1 MDEMVKIEE
10 SVLELVEEELDVK
23 QSTEE
28 SDVKTE
34 MKTSPRPIDVKNEID
49 ADGKINR
56 IKRENQGCDDSS
68 IFTNNIVKIEKD
80 EPVMHV
86 EATVR
91 YMDTVKLN
99 EELIIK
105 DDICADSESECPA
118 IKRIKT
124 EHETAKWNESALT
137 IASMAVKAD
146 PDVSLLHTEFDIKDE
161 SYSNT
166 TASVTKN
173 ELPRTDQEVVADM
186 ETDGDTFVCY
196 HCEYAARSKRHLID
210 HMKVHRNK
218 KYIYSCCYC
227 DFRTNSGRLFT
238 THNRTHSSKSGEYEV
253 LHMKD
258 KTVDDN
264 FSRGITTLIDSETRV
279 LNKSSSRGRRTHP
292 TFITSVSKKVH
303 GCTKCTYEST
313 NVKCLREHLMIKHPE
328 ISGNR
333 IRTTCI
339 YCNKTFK
346 SKLGLDDHIVKRH
359 PDFIAS
365 VSSKILEC
373 TQCTYKTTYVK
384 CLRDHLMIKHPE
396 ISDNRIRT
404 RCIYCK
410 KTFKVKQGLDDH
422 IVKRHP
428 DFIASVSS
436 KIHECTQ
443 CTYKTTKSSNIRRHL
458 ITNHPEVA
466 GNLPSRC
473 IYCNKTFKSKL
484 GLDDHI
490 VKRHPDF
497 IASVSSKIRE
507 CTQCTY
513 KTTYVKCLRDHLM
526 IKHPEISGN
535 RIRTRCIYCKK
546 TFKVKQGLD
555 DHIVKRHPDFIAS
568 VSSKIHECTQCTYK
582 TTRVKGLRDH
592 LMIKHPEIS
601 GNRIRTRCIYC
612 NKTFKV
618 KQGLDDHIVKRHPDF
633 IASVS
638 SKIHECTQCTYRTT
652 ISLYIRRHLITNH
665 PEVAGNRI
673 LSRCIYCNKTFKSKL
688 GLDDHIVKRH
698 PDFIASVSSKI
709 YECTQC
715 TYKTTGS
722 SNISRHLI
730 RKHSEVAGNRILS
743 RCIYCNKTFK
753 SKLGLD
759 DHIVKRHPD
768 FIASVSSKIHE
779 CTQCT
784 HKTTYVK
791 CLRDHLMIKH
801 PEISGNRILSR
812 CTYCTKTFVNKTSL
826 DDHIIQI
833 HPDFIASV
841 SSKIYECILCTY
853 KTTYVKCLGNHLTIK
868 HPEIFR
874 NCNLTRC
881 IHCNKTFKS
890 KATLD
895 DHILKTHP
903 DFIAS
908 VSSKIHKCT
917 QCTYKTTRSPNIRQ
931 HLITNHPKVAGNR
944 ILSRCIYCN
953 KTFKSKPGLDDHI
966 IQIHPDFIASVSS
979 KIHECTHC
987 TYKTTRSSN
996 IRRHLFKKHSEVAG
1010 NRILTRCIYCNK
1022 TFKSK
1027 PGLDNHIVK
1036 RHPDFIAS
1044 VSRKVHECTKC
1055 SYKTMLRARF
1065 NKHMLTHAEAP
1076 PDRLNTCMDF
1086 NQEFKSRVELDD
1098 HIIKMAAHP
1107 EITGNDTFLRCMYCD
1122 KTFTVKQA
1130 LDDHIL
1136 SEHPNYIASSSKIKE
1151 GTKCTDSLNN
1161 MMLKHSET
1169 ICNSQLKTCEHY
1181 NADLKSKQTLDA
1193 YLLREHPYFIVSGN
1207 DKINESTKCI
1217 CNAT

>member
-1 MDEMVKIEE
+1 
-10 SVLELVEEELDVK
+10 
-23 QSTEE
+23 
-28 SDVKTE
+28 
-34 MKTSPRPIDVKNEID
+34 
-49 ADGKINR
+49 
-56 IKRENQGCDDSS
+56 
-68 IFTNNIVKIEKD
+68 
-80 EPVMHV
+80 
-86 EATVR
+86 
-91 YMDTVKLN
+91 
-99 EELIIK
+99 
-105 DDICADSESECPA
+105 
-118 IKRIKT
+118 
-124 EHETAKWNESALT
+124 
-137 IASMAVKAD
+137 
-146 PDVSLLHTEFDIKDE
+146 
-161 SYSNT
+161 
-166 TASVTKN
+166 
-173 ELPRTDQEVVADM
+173 M
-186 ETDGDTFVCY
+186 ETDGDRFVCY
-196 HCEYAARSKRHLID
+196 HCEYAARSKRHLIG
-210 HMKVHRNK
+210 HMKVHRNR

-238 THNRTHSSKSGEYEV
+238 THNRTHSSESAEYEV
-253 LHMKD
+253 LHMED
-258 KTVDDN
+258 KNVDDN
-264 FSRGITTLIDSETRV
+264 FSRGNTTLIDSETRV
-279 LNKSSSRGRRTHP
+279 LNKSSSRGRRRHP
-292 TFITSVSKKVH
+292 TFRASVSKNVH

-333 IRTTCI
+333 IRTRCIYCNKTFKSKLGLDDHIVKRHPDFIASVSSKIRECTQCTYKTTYVKCLRDHLMIKHPEISGNRIRTRCIYCNKTFKSKVGLDDHIVKKHPDFIASVSSKIHECTQCTYKTTKSSNIRRHLITNHPEVAGNLPSRCIYCNETFKSKLGLDDHIIKTHPDFIASVSSKIHECTQCTYKTTKSSNIRRHLITNHPEVAGNLLSRCIYCNKTFKLKISLDDHIIKTHPDFIASVSSKIHECTQCTYKTRRSSDIRRHLITNHPEVADNRILSRCI

-396 ISDNRIRT
+396 ISGNRIRT
-404 RCIYCK
+404 
-410 KTFKVKQGLDDH
+410 T
-422 IVKRHP
+422 
-428 DFIASVSS
+428 
-436 KIHECTQ
+436 
-443 CTYKTTKSSNIRRHL
+443 
-458 ITNHPEVA
+458 
-466 GNLPSRC
+466 C

-484 GLDDHI
+484 GLNDHI

-582 TTRVKGLRDH
+582 TTK
-592 LMIKHPEIS
+592 
-601 GNRIRTRCIYC
+601 
-612 NKTFKV
+612 
-618 KQGLDDHIVKRHPDF
+618 
-633 IASVS
+633 S
-638 SKIHECTQCTYRTT
+638 SN
-652 ISLYIRRHLITNH
+652 IRRHLITNH
-665 PEVAGNRI
+665 PEVAGN
-673 LSRCIYCNKTFKSKL
+673 LPSRCIYCNKTFKSKQ
-688 GLDDHIVKRH
+688 
-698 PDFIASVSSKI
+698 A
-709 YECTQC
+709 
-715 TYKTTGS
+715 
-722 SNISRHLI
+722 
-730 RKHSEVAGNRILS
+730 
-743 RCIYCNKTFK
+743 
-753 SKLGLD
+753 LD

-841 SSKIYECILCTY
+841 SRKIYECTQCTFKSTRSDHIRDHLITKHPEVPGNRILSRCIYCSKTFKSKPELDDHIIQIHPDFIASVSSKIYECILCTY

-874 NCNLTRC
+874 NRILTRC

-890 KATLD
+890 KPTLD

-917 QCTYKTTRSPNIRQ
+917 QCPYKTTRSPNIRQ

-966 IQIHPDFIASVSS
+966 
-979 KIHECTHC
+979 E
-987 TYKTTRSSN
+987 
-996 IRRHLFKKHSEVAG
+996 
-1010 NRILTRCIYCNK
+1010 
-1022 TFKSK
+1022 
-1027 PGLDNHIVK
+1027 K

-1076 PDRLNTCMDF
+1076 SDRLNTCMDF

-1098 HIIKMAAHP
+1098 HIIKMATHS
-1107 EITGNDTFLRCMYCD
+1107 EIAGNNTFLRCMYCN
-1122 KTFTVKQA
+1122 KTFPIKQV

-1136 SEHPNYIASSSKIKE
+1136 SEHPNSIASSSKIKE

-1161 MMLKHSET
+1161 MVLKHSET

-1193 YLLREHPYFIVSGN
+1193 YILREHPYFIGSGN

-1217 CNAT
+1217 CKAT

>member
-161 SYSNT
+161 SCSNT

-210 HMKVHRNK
+210 HMKVHRSR

-238 THNRTHSSKSGEYEV
+238 THNKTHSSKSAEYEV

-258 KTVDDN
+258 KNVDDN
-264 FSRGITTLIDSETRV
+264 FSRGITTLINSETRV
-279 LNKSSSRGRRTHP
+279 LNKSSRRGRRRHP
-292 TFITSVSKKVH
+292 TFRTSVSKKVH

-313 NVKCLREHLMIKHPE
+313 NVKCLREHLMIKHPD
-328 ISGNR
+328 ITGNHINSR
-333 IRTTCI
+333 CM
-339 YCNKTFK
+339 YCTKTFRCK
-346 SKLGLDDHIVKRH
+346 KGLDNHVVRKH

-365 VSSKILEC
+365 VSSKIHEC
-373 TQCTYKTTYVK
+373 TRCTYKTTYVR
-384 CLRDHLMIKHPE
+384 CLREHLMIKHPE
-396 ISDNRIRT
+396 ISGNRILS
-404 RCIYCK
+404 RCIYCN
-410 KTFKVKQGLDDH
+410 KTFKTKLGLDDH
-422 IVKRHP
+422 ILKRHLN
-428 DFIASVSS
+428 FIASVSS

-443 CTYKTTKSSNIRRHL
+443 CTYKTTKSSNIRQHL
-458 ITNHPEVA
+458 ITNHPEV
-466 GNLPSRC
+466 
-473 IYCNKTFKSKL
+473 T
-484 GLDDHI
+484 
-490 VKRHPDF
+490 
-497 IASVSSKIRE
+497 
-507 CTQCTY
+507 
-513 KTTYVKCLRDHLM
+513 
-526 IKHPEISGN
+526 
-535 RIRTRCIYCKK
+535 
-546 TFKVKQGLD
+546 
-555 DHIVKRHPDFIAS
+555 
-568 VSSKIHECTQCTYK
+568 
-582 TTRVKGLRDH
+582 
-592 LMIKHPEIS
+592 
-601 GNRIRTRCIYC
+601 
-612 NKTFKV
+612 
-618 KQGLDDHIVKRHPDF
+618 
-633 IASVS
+633 
-638 SKIHECTQCTYRTT
+638 
-652 ISLYIRRHLITNH
+652 
-665 PEVAGNRI
+665 GNRI
-673 LSRCIYCNKTFKSKL
+673 LSRCIYCNKTFKSKQ

-698 PDFIASVSSKI
+698 PDTIESVSSKI
-709 YECTQC
+709 HECTQC
-715 TYKTTGS
+715 TYKTTKS
-722 SNISRHLI
+722 SNIRQHLI
-730 RKHSEVAGNRILS
+730 TNHPEVTGNRILS

-753 SKLGLD
+753 SKQGLD

-768 FIASVSSKIHE
+768 TIASFSSKIHE

-784 HKTTYVK
+784 
-791 CLRDHLMIKH
+791 
-801 PEISGNRILSR
+801 
-812 CTYCTKTFVNKTSL
+812 
-826 DDHIIQI
+826 
-833 HPDFIASV
+833 
-841 SSKIYECILCTY
+841 Y
-853 KTTYVKCLGNHLTIK
+853 KTT
-868 HPEIFR
+868 
-874 NCNLTRC
+874 
-881 IHCNKTFKS
+881 KS
-890 KATLD
+890 SN
-895 DHILKTHP
+895 
-903 DFIAS
+903 F
-908 VSSKIHKCT
+908 
-917 QCTYKTTRSPNIRQ
+917 RQ
-931 HLITNHPKVAGNR
+931 HLITNHPEVAGNL
-944 ILSRCIYCN
+944 LSRCIYCN
-953 KTFKSKPGLDDHI
+953 KTFKSKLGLDDHI

-987 TYKTTRSSN
+987 TYKTTRSTN
-996 IRRHLFKKHSEVAG
+996 ISRHLINKHSEIAG
-1010 NRILTRCIYCNK
+1010 NRILSRCIYWNKTFKSKLGLDDHIIQIHPDFIASVSTKIHECTECTYKTTVARYLKDHLLIKHPEITGDPVLRRCIYCSKTFKSKLGLDDHIIQIHTDFIASVSSKIHECTQCTYKTTRSTNIRQHLIRHHPEIAGNRILSRCIYCNK

-1027 PGLDNHIVK
+1027 LGLDDHIIQIHPDFIASVSSKIHECTHCTYKTTRSTNISRHLINKHSEIAGNRILSRCIYCNKTFKSKLGLDDHIIQIHPDFIASVSTKIHECTECTYKTTVARYLKDHLLIKHPEITGNRILSRCIYCNKTFKSKLGLDDHIIQIHPDFIASVNSKIHECTQCTYKTTKSTNIKQHLITNHPKVAGNRILSRCIYCNK
-1036 RHPDFIAS
+1036 TFKSKQGLDDHIIQIHPDFIAS

-1055 SYKTMLRARF
+1055 SYKTILRARF

-1076 PDRLNTCMDF
+1076 SDRLNTCMHF

-1098 HIIKMAAHP
+1098 HIIKMATHP
-1107 EITGNDTFLRCMYCD
+1107 EITGNDTFIRCMYCD

-1130 LDDHIL
+1130 LDKHIL
-1136 SEHPNYIASSSKIKE
+1136 SEHPNSIASSSKIKE

-1161 MMLKHSET
+1161 MVLKHSET

-1181 NADLKSKQTLDA
+1181 NADLKSKQTLQA
-1193 YLLREHPYFIVSGN
+1193 YILREHPYFIGSGN

-1217 CNAT
+1217 CKAT